1 MSLTHRPPTSSA
13 PPTPPPL
20 GMGGAGGGFIGF
32 GGSGGFGIGL
42 PPGPL
47 HKEAEIQVEAA
58 LPAVAPLK
66 GSAKTYEF
74 VQDKR
79 AAIRGSLLAMMGKNK
94 TTFLAH
100 QAVNAVPVGK
110 GDAFVV
116 AASTGL
122 WEHDTHNLAKI
133 QRLVAEPIH
142 DVAASPDGS
151 HVAYAL
157 ADGRIRIFSYPDL
170 TSILRFKAP
179 APNRMRFSADGKRL
193 ALGSSSDTVTLIDVA
208 PGAVPKEIDT
218 NEDVN
223 DVFPMP
229 DKRDEVAY
237 ASDDDEVVVL
247 NMKTETRV
255 FGSESLVMEW
265 RNAKKPFFVMRD
277 QTAVAYDSMTDTLL
291 AGGDDNMFWRFSHFR
306 TTPKVEA
313 PVELNGNVIEFACCA
328 GRTAADRAAFVSLDT
343 TEVRA
348 ISLNGKLGPSFK
360 AASGHYTYRNTR
372 ISLLPS
378 GDVLVVPTITVV
390 RWEPRSGTTWQS
402 RDYLAV
408 MPLSSSTDGDT
419 VFVPCD
425 RDGCVVHRVN
435 HGPVAVADVETAIV
449 GELPQCSASNILEF
463 STGLRAIVVTREG
476 TLQMA
481 YLPANGSLEELINT
495 KVAPGGKWAKRD
507 SSVHGYVDLS
517 GRVYEIAAVPRGMR
531 EIGRA
536 LGKGDI
542 FSLRWDSATS
552 KWAVRYSE
560 GADVLVP

>member
-13 PPTPPPL
+13 PPTPPF

-42 PPGPL
+42 FPGAL
-47 HKEAEIQVEAA
+47 RKEAEIQVEAA
-58 LPAVAPLK
+58 LPAVAPFK
-66 GSAKTYEF
+66 DTTKTYEF

-79 AAIRGSLLAMMGKNK
+79 TAIRGSLLPMMGKNK

-100 QAVNAVPVGK
+100 QAVNAASVGR
-110 GDAFVV
+110 GEAFVV

-179 APNRMRFSADGKRL
+179 VPNRMRFSADGKRL

-208 PGAVPKEIDT
+208 PGAVALEIDT
-218 NEDVN
+218 SEDVN

-229 DKRDEVAY
+229 DKREEVAY

-255 FGSESLVMEW
+255 FGSEPLVMEW
-265 RNAKKPFFVMRD
+265 RNKKKPFFVMRD
-277 QTAVAYDSMTDTLL
+277 QTAVAYDSITDTLL

-348 ISLNGKLGPSFK
+348 ISLSGKLGPSFK
-360 AASGHYTYRNTR
+360 PASGNYTYRNTR

-378 GDVLVVPTITVV
+378 GDVLVVPTMTVL

-402 RDYLAV
+402 RDYQAV
-408 MPLSSSTDGDT
+408 MPISNSTDEDT

-449 GELPQCSASNILEF
+449 GELPQCAAPTILEF
-463 STGLRAIVVTREG
+463 ATGLRAIVVTREG

-481 YLPANGSLEELINT
+481 YLPANGSLEVLINT

-507 SSVHGYVDLS
+507 SAMHGYVDSS

-542 FSLRWDSATS
+542 FSLRWDAGAS